1 MLGSRKPTRSPP
13 AKRGP
18 SGSSHGFTHSQRA
31 KLDHTG
37 AKKSAGVK
45 IGISARTTTL
55 TSGRNFVSP
64 HIATLLWGCTGLYTR
79 FLQLGQAYSAF
90 TPTLLT
96 FLAHSRPSCQFW
108 LALTY
113 LGNQPVDYGCT
124 PADFASWLDF
134 EFWDW
139 AHGMNIPG
147 REALSTVSQRIDDLV
162 FSETQQDRAKAVLVE
177 LLDAT
182 VVVRG
187 TQRTESGSPVYEE
200 RPDNPIRLAAAVKVL
215 EWGKGKPKQVL
226 DVQTR
231 NPGTQ
236 AVNTQDLLFLMAK
249 NTDIAA
255 KVVEMIADA
264 ARMKQAVPIQEVKP
278 TSPSQ
283 PPELQSGGSPSK

>member
-1 MLGSRKPTRSPP
+1 M
-13 AKRGP
+13 
-18 SGSSHGFTHSQRA
+18 
-31 KLDHTG
+31 
-37 AKKSAGVK
+37 
-45 IGISARTTTL
+45 
-55 TSGRNFVSP
+55 
-64 HIATLLWGCTGLYTR
+64 
-79 FLQLGQAYSAF
+79 
-90 TPTLLT
+90 
-96 FLAHSRPSCQFW
+96 
-108 LALTY
+108 
-113 LGNQPVDYGCT
+113 DYGCT

-134 EFWDW
+134 EYRDW
-139 AHGMNIPG
+139 AHGMNLPG

-283 PPELQSGGSPSK
+283 PPELQSDGSPSK